1 MRLCAFEI
9 LKQPKNV
16 TPATAINEAVELAK
30 KFSTREAHKF
40 VNGVLDKVRH
50 LVENKLKKSND
61 ANDASE
67 GNDCGEER

>member
-1 MRLCAFEI
+1 M
-9 LKQPKNV
+9 

-50 LVENKLKKSND
+50 LVENMPK
-61 ANDASE
+61 A
-67 GNDCGEER
+67 ERQENADESDISVEDEK